1 MKLSGMALLAVL
13 LSAGAAMAQEK
24 ESTQSGLFSEE
35 QIAMEIR
42 MTRTWLEDSLVDY
55 ESARFRDVR
64 VVLLSPN
71 RRNLSQV
78 VLAVCGQANARNRM
92 GGYNGYKDFYFS
104 SAMDAFRGQDFGVF
118 ASEVCGRAN
127 SLNGVDYTDLLK
139 PEGAQ

>member
-1 MKLSGMALLAVL
+1 MKLSGMAFLAVL
-13 LSAGAAMAQEK
+13 LSAGTATAQEG
-24 ESTQSGLFSEE
+24 EGAQGGLFSEE
-35 QIAMEIR
+35 QIAMEVR
-42 MTRTWLEDSLVDY
+42 MTRSWLEESLVDY
-55 ESARFRDVR
+55 ESARFRNVR

-71 RRNLSQV
+71 RRDRSQV

-127 SLNGVDYTDLLK
+127 SLNETDYTDQLK
-139 PEGAQ
+139 SEGAQ

>member
-13 LSAGAAMAQEK
+13 LSTGTALAQEG
-24 ESTQSGLFSEE
+24 QGAQGGLFSEE
-35 QIAMEIR
+35 QIATEIR
-42 MTRTWLEDSLVDY
+42 MTRSWLEGSLVDY

-71 RRNLSQV
+71 RRDRSQI

-104 SAMDAFRGQDFGVF
+104 SAMDTIRGRQFGGF

-127 SLNGVDYTDLLK
+127 RLNFSDYTDQLK